1 MVTAVNT
8 QAPRVAQLEFNESQK
23 TANIQQETRN
33 PQSMSAMVTE
43 EGMLSV
49 LNDKLSLR
57 TDSVRANAAQASAA
71 NVNAESAMPTVTLSV
86 AGEGDANKAKLLAD
100 AAPAAMMSQTNITQ
114 PNNKS
119 ADSRS
124 AVDAAGGTSAPS
136 AGQKRTLPAV
146 EGGTDVTGASAA
158 KRVRT
163 EETDSTTTQAA
174 SRKRAHSADE
184 GADNAAPA
192 KRAFVNV
199 VGPMN
204 QLILNN
210 KLTVALR
217 DSENS
222 QNLQAA
228 KASER
233 FIKSTA
239 ISAQKGV
246 DAAEERRDGA
256 IVGGVTSAVAQGGMA
271 VASTRAL
278 QKENNSL
285 NNNVRVAKN
294 QEFGVA
300 AHGSSIGNAGDSMIQ
315 KGARSMDN
323 KLKDTLSEPH
333 ANEMLK
339 AGNKHI
345 NHSEVVNHTQKV
357 RVVTEL
363 GNQLANTTRNI
374 TEGAYNVNAA
384 EKQGESDLARAD
396 GTLNTELANTH
407 SQGAK
412 KAAETRAALNQASE
426 NVLNTNNGAASSIAE
441 RMR

>member
-1 MVTAVNT
+1 MTSIVNT
-8 QAPRVAQLEFNESQK
+8 QIPRVSQLEFNESQK
-23 TANIQQETRN
+23 IANYQQETRN
-33 PQSMSAMVTE
+33 PQNMSSMIAE

-49 LNDKLSLR
+49 LNDRLSLR
-57 TDSVRANAAQASAA
+57 TDSVRANAASQVSKA
-71 NVNAESAMPTVTLSV
+71 NVNTEGAMSSVTLS
-86 AGEGDANKAKLLAD
+86 ATGEGDANKAKLLAD
-100 AAPAAMMSQTNITQ
+100 AAPAAMVSQTNISQ

-119 ADSRS
+119 AGSNS
-124 AVDAAGGTSAPS
+124 AVDPAGGSSAPS
-136 AGQKRTLPAV
+136 GGQKRAMPAV
-146 EGGTDVTGASAA
+146 EGGTDVTGAGAA
-158 KRVRT
+158 KGANVP
-163 EETDSTTTQAA
+163 E
-174 SRKRAHSADE
+174 HS
-184 GADNAAPA
+184 
-192 KRAFVNV
+192 FVNV
-199 VGPMN
+199 VGPIN

-210 KLTVALR
+210 KLNVALR

-256 IVGGVTSAVAQGGMA
+256 IVGGVISAVAQGGMA

-294 QEFGVA
+294 LEFGVA
-300 AHGSSIGNAGDSMIQ
+300 AHESAIGNAGDSMIQ
-315 KGARSMDN
+315 KGARSMDSR
-323 KLKDTLSEPH
+323 LKDTLSEPH
-333 ANEMLK
+333 ANEMLQ

-345 NHSEVVNHTQKV
+345 NHSEIVNSTQKT
-357 RVVTEL
+357 RVLAEL

-374 TEGAYNVNAA
+374 TEGSYNVNAA
-384 EKQGESDLARAD
+384 EKQGRSDLARAD

-426 NVLNTNNGAASSIAE
+426 SVLNTNSSTASSIAE

>member
-1 MVTAVNT
+1 MVTSINT
-8 QAPRVAQLEFNESQK
+8 QVPRVSPLEFNESQK
-23 TANIQQETRN
+23 TATIQQETRN
-33 PQSMSAMVTE
+33 PQNMSAMVTE

-57 TDSVRANAAQASAA
+57 TDSVRATAAQASAA
-71 NVNAESAMPTVTLSV
+71 NVNAESAMRTVTLS
-86 AGEGDANKAKLLAD
+86 ATGEGDANKAKLLAD
-100 AAPAAMMSQTNITQ
+100 AAPAAMVPQTNITQ
-114 PNNKS
+114 PNNKPS
-119 ADSRS
+119 GSS
-124 AVDAAGGTSAPS
+124 AVDAAGGTSTPS
-136 AGQKRTLPAV
+136 AGQQRAMRAV
-146 EGGTDVTGASAA
+146 EGGTDVTGA
-158 KRVRT
+158 
-163 EETDSTTTQAA
+163 
-174 SRKRAHSADE
+174 
-184 GADNAAPA
+184 GAA

-222 QNLQAA
+222 LNLQAA

-256 IVGGVTSAVAQGGMA
+256 IVGGVTSAIAQGGMA

-278 QKENNSL
+278 QKENSSL

-315 KGARSMDN
+315 KGARSMDS

-426 NVLNTNNGAASSIAE
+426 NVLNNNNSAASSIAE

>member
-23 TANIQQETRN
+23 TANIQQKTRN
-33 PQSMSAMVTE
+33 PQSMSAMVTK

-119 ADSRS
+119 ADSHS
-124 AVDAAGGTSAPS
+124 AVDSAGGSSAPS
-136 AGQKRTLPAV
+136 AGPKRALPAV

-158 KRVRT
+158 R
-163 EETDSTTTQAA
+163 
-174 SRKRAHSADE
+174 
-184 GADNAAPA
+184 
-192 KRAFVNV
+192 RAFVNV

-204 QLILNN
+204 QLILSN

-339 AGNKHI
+339 AGNKQI

-384 EKQGESDLARAD
+384 EKQGDSDLARAD